1 MNGHRRHVIDRM
13 HGVEAAGGRGW
24 NRRAEGVTMKKAA
37 GPSFAQCA
45 SRAKVSLMRSGSGAV
60 QQENDDRVRLY
71 TASAMKL
78 RIAEN
83 FRAVFY
89 APFYAIRALGL
100 PEREGLQVEWLPSET
115 PGGTIEQVKRGAI
128 DAQWGGPMRV
138 LKDHDSPNPSL
149 LSFGEVVWRDP
160 FYLIGRQPAPR
171 FQLKDLASMRVGI
184 VSEVPTPWYCLRADL
199 ADAGVDVTTLRVTNN
214 RTMPQQ
220 IEALA
225 AGQLD
230 VIQLFEPYAS
240 RALADGNAVLYAQS
254 SRGPTAYTAFITS
267 RECASRNRDALAA
280 LERAT
285 QAMLDWLAKEGPD
298 ELARVTASFFP
309 DVPQELLRAGFG
321 RYERAGLWTRT
332 TTLSGAGFDRLAYSL
347 QLGGFIKRRA
357 PYVECVRSFRAS

>member
-1 MNGHRRHVIDRM
+1 
-13 HGVEAAGGRGW
+13 
-24 NRRAEGVTMKKAA
+24 
-37 GPSFAQCA
+37 
-45 SRAKVSLMRSGSGAV
+45 
-60 QQENDDRVRLY
+60 
-71 TASAMKL
+71 MKL

-138 LKDHDSPNPSL
+138 LKDHDSPSPSL
-149 LSFGEVVWRDP
+149 LSFAEVVWRDP
-160 FYLIGRQPAPR
+160 FYLIGRARP
-171 FQLKDLASMRVGI
+171 FQLKDLSSMRLGV

-199 ADAGVDVTTLRVTNN
+199 HDAGVDAGKMNVITGL
-214 RTMPQQ
+214 TMAQQ
-220 IEALA
+220 LDALA
-225 AGQLD
+225 AGKLD
-230 VIQLFEPYAS
+230 AVQLFEPYAS

-267 RECASRNRDALAA
+267 RECVSKNRDALAA

-285 QAMLDWLAKEGPD
+285 QAMLDWLAKEGPA

-309 DVPQELLRAGFG
+309 DVPQELLRAGFE
-321 RYERAGLWTRT
+321 RYQRAGLWTRT
-332 TTLSGAGFDRLAYSL
+332 TTLSKKGFDRLAYSL

-357 PYVECVRSFRAS
+357 PYADCVLA